1 MAEYFL
7 NGEGGE
13 DPYQWKKDN
22 SPEAATLSCDLIE
35 VQEPNSGQVTANA
48 HGPSDENPEAAAM
61 LRELQEIFSAA
72 DENGNGSLD
81 MQELT
86 KLLHSQ
92 YRTERVARSLKQ
104 VGREVEDAMVRYD
117 GDSSGTLDFF
127 EYVAMFC
134 QAEEFKFRVP
144 KSLKASVLK
153 LAQQQLERQ
162 REEELRLRAEAEAA
176 AARQRQIGAA
186 GTLQG
191 ALRGKATRTTTTVRL
206 QRCEVVLQR
215 LVDLFEAAD
224 EDQSGSLSAGELAK
238 VRALH

>member
-1 MAEYFL
+1 MCIRDSPQEAPEPEPEPNKKTKKPVGNGKEPSEKHIQMLLDKPSFAPKFDQVYGEGMAEYFL

-134 QAEEFKFRVP
+134 QAEEL
-144 KSLKASVLK
+144 SL
-153 LAQQQLERQ
+153 
-162 REEELRLRAEAEAA
+162 
-176 AARQRQIGAA
+176 I
-186 GTLQG
+186 
-191 ALRGKATRTTTTVRL
+191 
-206 QRCEVVLQR
+206 
-215 LVDLFEAAD
+215 
-224 EDQSGSLSAGELAK
+224 
-238 VRALH
+238 HI